1 MKDENSQKCWSIAKQ
16 DLKSLWKVKKSLLF
30 FNNIITTTKKS
41 KITIVPVNSLIED
54 VMAYPEKTT

>member
-1 MKDENSQKCWSIAKQ
+1 MLIYSKTRPQES
-16 DLKSLWKVKKSLLF
+16 VKGKKKIIII

-41 KITIVPVNSLIED
+41 KITIVPVNGLIED

>member
-1 MKDENSQKCWSIAKQ
+1 MLIYSKTRPQES
-16 DLKSLWKVKKSLLF
+16 VKGKKIIII

-41 KITIVPVNSLIED
+41 KITIVPVNGLIED